1 MWKPKNRS
9 TPRAALVNSIA
20 MSPSSATG
28 ATSKSQAIAP
38 RFRSRGF
45 SIPLRRLDLVFAYR
59 IEPLREQ
66 DSREDP
72 NLRSKTQIFETE
84 IFEGGAAR

>member
-1 MWKPKNRS
+1 
-9 TPRAALVNSIA
+9 

-28 ATSKSQAIAP
+28 ATSKSQAIAR
-38 RFRSRGF
+38 RFRSSLRVRALT
-45 SIPLRRLDLVFAYR
+45 IPLRRFDLALAYR

-66 DSREDP
+66 DSGEGR
-72 NLRSKTQIFETE
+72 NSSSKTQIFETE